1 MISFVW
7 TASFI
12 CSIPILLVQQLQ
24 PIPTGNCTIYPLK
37 NCILFS
43 VFPGH
48 KCREQWPSNG
58 SEQMYNLFL
67 NVILFLLPLTI
78 MSSAYF
84 MIVEKLWK
92 GLQREMEH
100 SSCQKLGKYCHFG
113 YYLSKEVREKPLEIN
128 ELDKFKWHVSVCT
141 VSHKVPISGHVT
153 NRRTHLTDW
162 LDTCHLRSDWFLIT
176 ESYRGHMTFG
186 WMKSKNGSNIVT
198 AICTLL
204 L

>member
-1 MISFVW
+1 MQGKDVLLVILLAVSISVSIWTLVAISMERYFAICRPLTSRRWQTRNHASKMISFVW

-37 NCILFS
+37 NCILFN

-113 YYLSKEVREKPLEIN
+113 
-128 ELDKFKWHVSVCT
+128 
-141 VSHKVPISGHVT
+141 
-153 NRRTHLTDW
+153 
-162 LDTCHLRSDWFLIT
+162 
-176 ESYRGHMTFG
+176 
-186 WMKSKNGSNIVT
+186 
-198 AICTLL
+198 
-204 L
+204 